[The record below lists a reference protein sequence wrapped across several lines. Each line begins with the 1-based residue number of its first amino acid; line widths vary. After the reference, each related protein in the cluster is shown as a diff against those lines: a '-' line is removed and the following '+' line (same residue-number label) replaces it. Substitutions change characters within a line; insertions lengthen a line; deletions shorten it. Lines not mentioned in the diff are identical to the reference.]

1 MKQTLTF
8 LSIVLLALSA
18 TAQMEIRRSDLP
30 YLNQRSDYSLDYQA
44 KVPTNM
50 ADTGSN
56 IVWDFSTAKEEMP
69 VVKKILPPSAD
80 PLSKNFPDCNM
91 IREEDSAAGYRLYVN
106 MTDTALYYLGDNEED
121 EFSSAFVNFTAL
133 KLPLKRNDSW
143 QEQNT
148 GTFQLKGS
156 EVGFPADSVKIEVVV
171 NYALVAD
178 AEGTIKLP
186 VGQTQVLRLRTDVIV
201 DIAISAKLPIVGWQP
216 VQSEKEYS
224 ITFTFMGKESGDKIA
239 EMVVS
244 AETWGEEEEF
254 TFRKYSL
261 TSVKELAA
269 NATMHVYPN
278 PASYGNSV
286 TLESNAN
293 GELEV
298 FDASMKK
305 VGQTQSI
312 TEGENIML
320 TEGLTSGIYFLHIN
334 SPMGKITR
342 KLVIR

>member
-8 LSIVLLALSA
+8 LSIILLALSS
-18 TAQMEIRRSDLP
+18 TAQIEIRRSDLP
-30 YLNQRSDYSLDYQA
+30 CLNQRTDYSLDYQA
-44 KVPTNM
+44 KVPSNM

-69 VVKKILPPSAD
+69 VVKKILPASAD
-80 PLSKNFPDCNM
+80 QLSKNFPDCNM
-91 IREEDSAAGYRLYVN
+91 IREEDSAAGYRLFVN

-121 EFSSAFVNFTAL
+121 EFSSAFVNFRAL
-133 KLPLKRNDSW
+133 KLPLKRNDNW
-143 QEQNT
+143 QQQNS
-148 GTFQLKGS
+148 GTFQFSGQDM
-156 EVGFPADSVKIEVVV
+156 GIPADSVRIQVVV
-171 NYALVAD
+171 DYALVAD

-186 VGQTQVLRLRTDVIV
+186 VGQTQVLRLRTDVTAK
-201 DIAISAKLPIVGWQP
+201 IAIFAKLPLVGWQP
-216 VQSEKEYS
+216 LQNEEEKS

-239 EMVVS
+239 EMVIS

-269 NATMHVYPN
+269 NATMNVYPN
-278 PASYGNSV
+278 PSSVGSSV
-286 TLESNAN
+286 TLESTSN

-298 FDASMKK
+298 FDATMKK

-312 TEGENIML
+312 AEGENIML

-334 SPMGKITR
+334 TPMGKITR